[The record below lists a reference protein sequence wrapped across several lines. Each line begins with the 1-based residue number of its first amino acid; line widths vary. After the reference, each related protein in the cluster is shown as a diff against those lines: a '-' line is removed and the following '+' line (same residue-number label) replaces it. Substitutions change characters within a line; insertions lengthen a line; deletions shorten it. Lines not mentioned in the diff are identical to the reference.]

1 MNFSAAD
8 GGNYTCVAENEAGR
22 SEAPAS
28 LSVRLYVN
36 GSQQMTLYTTN
47 ESVERIICAIE
58 GFPVDYIWERAT
70 HVIDSSGVVS
80 GSNGSSSGEVMLG
93 SNSEQKLV
101 YTLVSIGR
109 VLEFNPAMFGDEGV
123 YRCVAFSILGERQT
137 CRARKERADIQNEI
151 CSSRTTANT
160 VSVFSNRKQ
169 AVASCLTRT
178 NTKLPI
184 LQRYLNYF
192 DHLFLR
198 LPPPALTQV
207 TKLDMLTLSYL
218 QNLEAKSLLNDD
230 EILDTDITVKEIE
243 AVVSTLKCG
252 HSKGA
257 DILNSEHLIHGGP
270 ILMLWLRKIFN
281 AIISLEEVPTCFKE
295 GVIIPVYH

>member
-1 MNFSAAD
+1 MFVLVKQLATACFRFENTETVFAVVLEEQISLWMSALSLRALHAEICFFTARFDSFISSHNLPDFGRPAFFHRFQAALLCLQRAERSKSAMNFSAAD
-8 GGNYTCVAENEAGR
+8 GGNYTCVAENETGR

-80 GSNGSSSGEVMLG
+80 GSSSGEVMLG

-137 CRARKERADIQNEI
+137 
-151 CSSRTTANT
+151 S
-160 VSVFSNRKQ
+160 
-169 AVASCLTRT
+169 
-178 NTKLPI
+178 LPI
-184 LQRYLNYF
+184 FLTSK
-192 DHLFLR
+192 LF
-198 LPPPALTQV
+198 
-207 TKLDMLTLSYL
+207 
-218 QNLEAKSLLNDD
+218 
-230 EILDTDITVKEIE
+230 
-243 AVVSTLKCG
+243 
-252 HSKGA
+252 
-257 DILNSEHLIHGGP
+257 
-270 ILMLWLRKIFN
+270 
-281 AIISLEEVPTCFKE
+281 
-295 GVIIPVYH
+295 